1 MKSSILGQPLKCPI
15 GAPSCSI
22 IDELASIRTE
32 VRELR
37 AQSQRDALTGLY
49 NFRYLQ
55 NALDQ
60 EMERTRRTLQPTAL
74 IMLDLD
80 HFKAVNDNYGH
91 EVGNLVLKQTAEQ
104 IKSHLRK
111 LDLGC
116 RYGGEE
122 FALIL
127 PNTRLPEAL
136 EVAERLRQLRES
148 EPMRLDDGTSFQVTA
163 SFGVALYRGE
173 LISREAFVELADR
186 QLYAAKAAGRNRVC
200 ADRPARTPD
209 TEVTMDEKR
218 ALLSSLSD

>member
-1 MKSSILGQPLKCPI
+1 MKTSKLGQPLKCPI

-49 NFRYLQ
+49 NFRFLQ

-60 EMERTRRTLQPTAL
+60 EMERSRRTLQPTAL

-80 HFKAVNDNYGH
+80 HFKGVNDQYGH
-91 EVGNLVLKQTAEQ
+91 EVGNLVLKQTARHIQ
-104 IKSHLRK
+104 QHLRK

-136 EVAERLRQLRES
+136 DVAERLRQLHES
-148 EPMRLDDGTSFQVTA
+148 ESINLEDGSSFRVTA
-163 SFGVALYRGE
+163 SFGVALFRGTE
-173 LISREAFVELADR
+173 HLSREAFVELADR
-186 QLYAAKAAGRNRVC
+186 QLYAAKGAGRNRVC
-200 ADRPARTPD
+200 AERPATTLD

-218 ALLSSLSD
+218 ALLE